1 MNRIITCDVVHYL
14 GVSSAR
20 DVEEL
25 VDVGAHS
32 VTFLGSHVEASLQV
46 GGVVI
51 DHCLDLLQD
60 HVKPEMTETSEV
72 IGAQEAARNHKDS
85 F

>member
-1 MNRIITCDVVHYL
+1 MYVNRMITCDVVHYL
-14 GVSSAR
+14 GVSPAR

-32 VTFLGSHVEASLQV
+32 VTFLGSHVEASFQV

-51 DHCLDLLQD
+51 DHCLDLLQY
-60 HVKPEMTETSEV
+60 HVKPEM
-72 IGAQEAARNHKDS
+72 A
-85 F
+85 